1 MRHLFLGA
9 HPQTLRRRLQSEG
22 TNFQT
27 LKNESRRDLAIYR
40 LAKSDHSAEDIARE
54 CGFSEPNNF
63 NKSWT
68 GITPY
73 SDRKK

>member
-40 LAKSDHSAEDIARE
+40 LAKSDHSAGTLQENVA
-54 CGFSEPNNF
+54 SLNP
-63 NKSWT
+63 
-68 GITPY
+68 TPLT
-73 SDRKK
+73 RAGLA